1 MRTAVATRRTQ
12 EERRTVTRGR
22 ILDAALECLA
32 KHGYAGT
39 TTTAVAE
46 RAGVSRGA
54 ELHHFPTRA
63 DLIAGAV
70 QHLFA
75 GLVAEYEGA
84 FAALRPATDRVAASI
99 DLLWR
104 IHHDPRLVA
113 VLELHVAGR
122 TDPELRRALAPVAR
136 EHHARVIALAGRHF
150 PAVAAAPRFAATIEL
165 VLDTLQGLAVRR
177 LFAADDADT
186 AATLA
191 LLKDVAT
198 GLVRT
203 LQN

>member
-1 MRTAVATRRTQ
+1 MRATATARRTQ
-12 EERRTVTRGR
+12 EERRTTTRAR

-32 KHGYAGT
+32 AHGYAGT

-63 DLIAGAV
+63 DLIAAAV

-75 GLVAEYEGA
+75 GLVADYEGA
-84 FAALRPATDRVAASI
+84 FAALDPTADRVAASI
-99 DLLWR
+99 DLLWK

-113 VLELHVAGR
+113 VLELHVAAR
-122 TDPELRRALAPVAR
+122 TDADLHRALAPVAR
-136 EHHARVIALAGRHF
+136 EHHARVVTLAGRHF
-150 PAVAAAPRFAATIEL
+150 PEVATAPRFAAAIEL
-165 VLDTLQGLAVRR
+165 VLDTLQGVAVRR
-177 LFAADDADT
+177 LYALNEAAT
-186 AATLA
+186 AATLD

-198 GLVRT
+198 GLVRS
-203 LQN
+203 LED

>member
-1 MRTAVATRRTQ
+1 MRAAAATRRTQ

-32 KHGYAGT
+32 EHGYAGT

-63 DLIAGAV
+63 DLIAAAV

-75 GLVAEYEGA
+75 GLVADYERA
-84 FAALRPATDRVAASI
+84 FAALDPTADRVTASI
-99 DLLWR
+99 DLLWQV
-104 IHHDPRLVA
+104 HQDPRLVA
-113 VLELHVAGR
+113 VLELHVAAR
-122 TDPELRRALAPVAR
+122 TDPELKRALAPIALD
-136 EHHARVIALAGRHF
+136 HHARVIALAAGYF
-150 PAVAAAPRFAATIEL
+150 PDVAAAPRFAATIEL

-177 LFAADDADT
+177 LFAAGPHAT
-186 AATLA
+186 AGTLD
-191 LLKDVAT
+191 LLKDVAA

-203 LQN
+203 FQE